1 MDEALN
7 YERPLA
13 GKDENARLQV
23 AQRVGA
29 RLVQEDIAT
38 AERQAAEALART
50 LAEDAIE
57 RVRRQLS
64 FAVRDARN
72 LPRDIAMRIAHDV
85 DSVACPFL
93 EVTEVFDDSDW
104 RQLILTISRGA
115 RIAVARRSSL
125 SEGLALALTEL
136 GDSLVAETLVEN
148 TAAPMTMPVCS
159 TITKRSLDAP
169 WVLDKLAERE
179 DLPQEIIAHL
189 CVQVSSAARAKLERN
204 YNLPAQ
210 TDAVVADADAAAML
224 ELVRQT
230 SLDRMPYLV
239 NSLSSLSK
247 ITPGLVLAGVAEGAD
262 KFVELALSTLSGKRP
277 VEVRSILTRG
287 DRIAVDELMQ
297 SANVPAEMH
306 DNFWTALQVLRNE
319 PPLNR

>member
-115 RIAVARRSSL
+115 RIAVARRGSL

-148 TAAPMTMPVCS
+148 SAAPMTMPVCS
-159 TITKRSLDAP
+159 TIAKRSLDAP

-210 TDAVVADADAAAML
+210 TDAVVADADAAAMHVSDTKVFRSVPPPMRSKTEVPSASTPSHGTTTAL
-224 ELVRQT
+224 LNFNGLRRANDMF
-230 SLDRMPYLV
+230 SGAF
-239 NSLSSLSK
+239 SK
-247 ITPGLVLAGVAEGAD
+247 IRSNPVAS
-262 KFVELALSTLSGKRP
+262 KI
-277 VEVRSILTRG
+277 RS
-287 DRIAVDELMQ
+287 
-297 SANVPAEMH
+297 
-306 DNFWTALQVLRNE
+306 
-319 PPLNR
+319 